1 MIAGSYKSRMYL
13 PDFCGMVVQARIK
26 GNYSPASSYAR
37 QILYKLFYGSFMVN
51 RSKNAIIS

>member
-26 GNYSPASSYAR
+26 GGYSP
-37 QILYKLFYGSFMVN
+37 GSFY
-51 RSKNAIIS
+51 SKQNIIQVILRFIYGKKI

>member
-26 GNYSPASSYAR
+26 GGYSPGSSYSR
-37 QILYKLFYGSFMVN
+37 QILYKLLCDSFVAK
-51 RSKNAIIS
+51 RSTNAIIS